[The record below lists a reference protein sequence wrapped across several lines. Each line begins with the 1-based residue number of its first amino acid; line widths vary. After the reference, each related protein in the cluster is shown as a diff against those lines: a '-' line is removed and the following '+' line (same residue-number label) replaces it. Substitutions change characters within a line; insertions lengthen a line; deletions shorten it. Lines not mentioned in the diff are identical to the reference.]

1 MISEIDIATEKGY
14 SAAKAAADH
23 ADNTSLNWTQRAVL
37 LFVEYAKQTP
47 HPFLTEDAR
56 EFAETNGLPSP
67 PDARAWGHVSK
78 HCQRAGIIVS
88 VGFGAAKSSNGS
100 PKVLWSLYDQRD

>member
-1 MISEIDIATEKGY
+1 MLSEIDIATAKGHC
-14 SAAKAAADH
+14 AAKAAADH

-37 LFVEYAKQTP
+37 LFTEYAKQTP
-47 HPFLTEDAR
+47 HPFLTEEAR
-56 EFAETNGLPSP
+56 EFAEANGLPSP

-78 HCQRAGIIVS
+78 RCQRAGVIVS

-100 PKVLWSLYDQRD
+100 PKVLWSFYAERT